1 MSPPFV
7 ATNTR
12 PDPLRDRPG
21 RSGLRARFANRET
34 LAGPRLRRD
43 ERRPLGDASACKF
56 IFWSFQCRAV
66 AAILPKA
73 LKSEAVGEDTMR
85 STTSKLH
92 RMLLVSLLVTAAV
105 GGPTATRSVAA
116 DLDVVLEWNALA
128 ISTMSSQPPFAQ
140 ARFAAIA
147 QLAVFEAVNAV
158 TSDYQPYL
166 GTIDAPD
173 GASADA
179 AAVAAAH
186 AVLKNYFPASATS
199 LDAARASS
207 LAAIPDGTAKD
218 DGIATGV
225 AAAAAMIAARVG
237 DGSAPPTNKP
247 PGPAAP
253 GVWQM
258 TPSCPAA
265 GGIFFNWQNV
275 TPFGIDSVASFM
287 PGPPPSLT
295 SNTYTKDYLEVKTV
309 GSLSSTAR
317 PQDRAD
323 VVRFYAVSS
332 PTRVLNDAARQVS
345 VAQGRSLS
353 ENARALAL
361 LNMAI
366 SDSLVTSFATK
377 YHYNWWRPETA
388 IRAGDTDDNPKTNP
402 DASFV
407 PFITT
412 PCFPS
417 YPSNHASGTGSG
429 AEILRRLYGAG
440 GHSITL
446 SNPAVAGITLHY
458 TTFKQIT
465 DDVDDARVYGGIHF
479 RFEQEVGGR
488 LGRDIA
494 TYIVKHDLRGPDDP
508 D

>member
-1 MSPPFV
+1 MV
-7 ATNTR
+7 
-12 PDPLRDRPG
+12 
-21 RSGLRARFANRET
+21 
-34 LAGPRLRRD
+34 
-43 ERRPLGDASACKF
+43 
-56 IFWSFQCRAV
+56 
-66 AAILPKA
+66 
-73 LKSEAVGEDTMR
+73 
-85 STTSKLH
+85 
-92 RMLLVSLLVTAAV
+92 LVLVTAAIA
-105 GGPTATRSVAA
+105 GPTATRSVAA
-116 DLDVVLEWNALA
+116 GVDAVLEWNALA
-128 ISTMSSQPPFAQ
+128 ISTMSGQPPFALAAVQ
-140 ARFAAIA
+140 DLLRTARLVTLVGPGGVGKTRLALEAVRPHGGAVFVDLSSLADA
-147 QLAVFEAVNAV
+147 QLV
-158 TSDYQPYL
+158 T
-166 GTIDAPD
+166 
-173 GASADA
+173 
-179 AAVAAAH
+179 AAVASAH

-388 IRAGDTDDNPKTNP
+388 IRAGDTDDNPKTDP